1 MDCSLQS
8 SLGAGVLIFERAY
21 GIEVCARTT
30 CMCEPALLQFACAF
44 CLLNLD
50 LHVKLYLC
58 MMTLSH
64 TWLCC
69 VYVVI
74 T

>member
-1 MDCSLQS
+1 MDCRLQS

-21 GIEVCARTT
+21 GIQVYARTT
-30 CMCEPALLQFACAF
+30 CMCETAHLHFDCAF

-58 MMTLSH
+58 MMALSH
-64 TWLCC
+64 T
-69 VYVVI
+69 
-74 T
+74 